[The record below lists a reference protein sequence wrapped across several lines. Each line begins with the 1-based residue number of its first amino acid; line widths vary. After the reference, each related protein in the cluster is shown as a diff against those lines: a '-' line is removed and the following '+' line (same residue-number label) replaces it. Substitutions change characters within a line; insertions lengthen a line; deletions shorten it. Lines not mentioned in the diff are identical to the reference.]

1 MISNGDH
8 EVVKPTQS
16 DSAAI
21 NDTKSTMSNGVHED
35 QNEETYEDISKA
47 LTHLKSYKTR
57 DGISIDQLMDNTQ
70 IGGLTYNDFLL
81 LPGYIGFPAS
91 TVDLTSKLTRNITLK
106 TPFTS
111 SPMDTVTES
120 NMAIH
125 MALLGGVG
133 VVHHNCSIEEQ
144 AEMIMKV
151 KRFENGFILDP
162 IVISPST
169 TVAEAR
175 ALKERWGF
183 GGFPVTG
190 MCPHLLPV
198 CSPDE
203 HYNHITFVPPL
214 AVGQRTGGDVE
225 MSSLTYFL
233 MRDTL

>member
-1 MISNGDH
+1 MTTVNGAHADLDGIRL
-8 EVVKPTQS
+8 KQTQS
-16 DSAAI
+16 AAA
-21 NDTKSTMSNGVHED
+21 NANMPLMSNGVHKEED
-35 QNEETYEDISKA
+35 AETYEDASTA
-47 LTHLKSYKTR
+47 LTLLKTYKRR
-57 DGISIDQLMDNTQ
+57 DGISIDTLMDNTQ

-91 TVDLTSKLTRNITLK
+91 NVDLTSRLTRNITLK

-111 SPMDTVTES
+111 SPMDTVTEA

-133 VVHHNCSIEEQ
+133 VVHHNCSVEEQ

-175 ALKERWGF
+175 SLKDKWGF

-190 MCPHLLPV
+190 
-198 CSPDE
+198 E
-203 HYNHITFVPPL
+203 YTAI
-214 AVGQRTGGDVE
+214 
-225 MSSLTYFL
+225 SSLLFQ
-233 MRDTL
+233 

>member
-1 MISNGDH
+1 MTTVNGTGDH
-8 EVVKPTQS
+8 PDNIKLKKPQT
-16 DSAAI
+16 AAASLENMPLI
-21 NDTKSTMSNGVHED
+21 NGHKED
-35 QNEETYEDISKA
+35 EALEDASQALALLKTYE
-47 LTHLKSYKTR
+47 TR
-57 DGISIDQLMDNTQ
+57 DGISIQKLMDNSQ

-91 TVDLTSKLTRNITLK
+91 SVDLTSKLTRQITLK

-111 SPMDTVTES
+111 SPMDTVTEA

-144 AEMIMKV
+144 AEMIRKV

-162 IVISPST
+162 IVISPRT

-190 MCPHLLPV
+190 KFVSSDM
-198 CSPDE
+198 
-203 HYNHITFVPPL
+203 TFE
-214 AVGQRTGGDVE
+214 AHR
-225 MSSLTYFL
+225 MMIISYI
-233 MRDTL
+233 

>member
-1 MISNGDH
+1 MTTLNGPISYPVDDIKLK
-8 EVVKPTQS
+8 KPQP
-16 DSAAI
+16 AAA
-21 NDTKSTMSNGVHED
+21 NLDNVPTMNGVSHDNEHEAA
-35 QNEETYEDISKA
+35 EEDPSQA
-47 LTHLKSYKTR
+47 LALLKSYKHR
-57 DGISIDQLMDNTQ
+57 DGISIHALMENTQ

-91 TVDLTSKLTRNITLK
+91 SVDLTSKLTRKITLK

-111 SPMDTVTES
+111 SPMDTVTEA

-144 AEMIMKV
+144 AEMITKV

-162 IVISPST
+162 IVISPQT

-175 ALKERWGF
+175 WLKDRWGF

-190 MCPHLLPV
+190 ESISISLLGL
-198 CSPDE
+198 SLHDE
-203 HYNHITFVPPL
+203 QLLI
-214 AVGQRTGGDVE
+214 
-225 MSSLTYFL
+225 
-233 MRDTL
+233 